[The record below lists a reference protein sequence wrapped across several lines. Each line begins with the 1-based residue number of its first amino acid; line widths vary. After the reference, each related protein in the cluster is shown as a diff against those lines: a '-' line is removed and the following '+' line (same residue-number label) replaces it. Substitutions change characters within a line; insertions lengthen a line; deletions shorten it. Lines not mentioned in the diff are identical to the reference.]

1 MNQQFARA
9 RSPFETRQ
17 TQTYRANDKISI
29 TLIAKLTV
37 ITPAPDFSSNLS
49 CDLSNDL
56 SQLRAAIDALDV
68 EILEKINQRA
78 AFARQVGALKV
89 GQAYRPEREA
99 EVLLRIKAL
108 NAGPLPDEVVARLFR
123 EIMSACLA
131 LERPI
136 TVAYLGPAGT
146 FSELAAK
153 KHFGEGALLMPQ
165 SSIDE
170 VYREVESNACD
181 FGVVP
186 VENSTEGA
194 VGRSLDL
201 MPQTPLNICGEV
213 LIRIHHHLMASDTL
227 PLANIQKVFSH
238 GQSLA
243 QCHEWLNSNLPN
255 AERIAVASNAEAA
268 RRAGLEPFTAAVA
281 GEMAASVYTLTLLAS
296 NIEDEPNNTT
306 RFLVLG
312 NYEPKAT
319 GRDKTSLVLS
329 APNRSGA
336 VYSMLTPFAERG
348 VSMSKF
354 ESRPSKVA
362 IWEYLFFVDIEG
374 HAADSNVAEALIE
387 LRTIAG
393 YVKVLGSYP
402 TAVI

>member
-1 MNQQFARA
+1 M
-9 RSPFETRQ
+9 S
-17 TQTYRANDKISI
+17 D
-29 TLIAKLTV
+29 
-37 ITPAPDFSSNLS
+37 NLA
-49 CDLSNDL
+49 
-56 SQLRAAIDALDV
+56 QLRAAIDTLNAD
-68 EILEKINQRA
+68 ILIKLNARA
-78 AFARQVGALKV
+78 ALAQQVGALKV

-99 EVLLRIKAL
+99 EVLRHIQQL
-108 NAGPLPDEVVARLFR
+108 NTGPLSDEVVTRLFR

-146 FSELAAK
+146 FSEMAAK
-153 KHFGEGALLMPQ
+153 KHFGDGALLKPQ

-170 VYREVESNACD
+170 VYRSVESNACD

-201 MPQTPLNICGEV
+201 MPQTTLKTCGEV
-213 LIRIHHHLMASDTL
+213 LVRIHHHLMASDL
-227 PLANIQKVFSH
+227 APLANIQNVFSH

-243 QCHEWLNSNLPN
+243 QCHEWLNTNLPH
-255 AERIAVASNAEAA
+255 AERIAVSSNAEAA
-268 RRAGLEPFTAAVA
+268 RRAALEPFAAAVA
-281 GEMAASVYTLTLLAS
+281 GEMAASHYGLTLLAS

-312 NYEPKAT
+312 NYQPKAT

-329 APNRSGA
+329 APNRAGA
-336 VYSMLTPFAERG
+336 VYEMLTPFANRG

-354 ESRPSKVA
+354 ESRPSKIA
-362 IWEYLFFVDIEG
+362 IWEYLFFIDIDG
-374 HAADSNVAEALIE
+374 HADDANVAEALVE
-387 LRTIAG
+387 VRTIAG

-402 TAVI
+402 SAVI